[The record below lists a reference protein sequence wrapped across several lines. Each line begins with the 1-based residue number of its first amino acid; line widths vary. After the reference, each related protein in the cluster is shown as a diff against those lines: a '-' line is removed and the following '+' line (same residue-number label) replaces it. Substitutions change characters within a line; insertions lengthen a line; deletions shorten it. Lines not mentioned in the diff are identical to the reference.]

1 MAALLSVR
9 SVAQIQI
16 SKTAYVNVEMVFS
29 WILSLKAALLVE
41 KAAKLVIMQIH
52 ARLVLQVSD
61 LELRCVFLVQV
72 INSLKTIRAKTA
84 VSTVLS
90 VIQAPINAS
99 SALLTHP

>member
-41 KAAKLVIMQIH
+41 KVAKLVIMQIH